1 MTAQNKMQ
9 SPNPRSYSQSDPS
22 QTQGEVHELE
32 SPPPSYE
39 AAVLGTDDRNHNVNE
54 PTGEVHFL
62 NQQERLRE
70 QPEQQRQQRE
80 LQRQQL
86 AQQLEQQRQQRELQQ
101 QQLEQQLEQQ
111 RQQRELQRQH
121 LEQQLEQQR
130 QQRELQRQQ
139 LQLQQQPYPIQEY
152 SSSNHDYQPD
162 AKHPNTSQ
170 QDGYDV
176 EAQQPTVASS
186 SGIHTTSSGQVQTD
200 PRDRRGHGRGGCQHE
215 NGKQRSGK
223 CCVACFG
230 GCLAGCA
237 ACCYCCVVM

>member
-1 MTAQNKMQ
+1 MTAQNKTQ

-62 NQQERLRE
+62 NQQERPRE

-80 LQRQQL
+80 LQRQH
-86 AQQLEQQRQQRELQQ
+86 
-101 QQLEQQLEQQ
+101 LEQQLEQQ

-130 QQRELQRQQ
+130 QQRELQRQHLEQQ
-139 LQLQQQPYPIQEY
+139 LEQQRQQRELQRRQLHQQQQQQQQQPYPNQDRTATT
-152 SSSNHDYQPD
+152 SKRN
-162 AKHPNTSQ
+162 SQ
-170 QDGYDV
+170 Q
-176 EAQQPTVASS
+176 
-186 SGIHTTSSGQVQTD
+186 
-200 PRDRRGHGRGGCQHE
+200 
-215 NGKQRSGK
+215 
-223 CCVACFG
+223 
-230 GCLAGCA
+230 
-237 ACCYCCVVM
+237 

>member
-39 AAVLGTDDRNHNVNE
+39 AAVLGTDDRNHNVIE
-54 PTGEVHFL
+54 PAGEVHFL
-62 NQQERLRE
+62 NKQQRLRE
-70 QPEQQRQQRE
+70 QPG
-80 LQRQQL
+80 
-86 AQQLEQQRQQRELQQ
+86 
-101 QQLEQQLEQQ
+101 
-111 RQQRELQRQH
+111 H
-121 LEQQLEQQR
+121 QR

-139 LQLQQQPYPIQEY
+139 LQQQQQQQQPYPIQEY

-186 SGIHTTSSGQVQTD
+186 SGIHTPSSGQVQTD

-237 ACCYCCVVM
+237 ACCYCCIVM

>member
-9 SPNPRSYSQSDPS
+9 NPNPRSYSQSDPS
-22 QTQGEVHELE
+22 RTQGEVHELE

-39 AAVLGTDDRNHNVNE
+39 AAVLGTNDRSQGRQIQSHNVNE

-70 QPEQQRQQRE
+70 QPEQQQQQRELQRQQRD

-86 AQQLEQQRQQRELQQ
+86 AQQLEQQRQQREQQ
-101 QQLEQQLEQQ
+101 RQQLEQQLEQQ
-111 RQQRELQRQH
+111 RQQRELQRQ
-121 LEQQLEQQR
+121 LQQQQ
-130 QQRELQRQQ
+130 
-139 LQLQQQPYPIQEY
+139 QQQPYPIQEY

-186 SGIHTTSSGQVQTD
+186 SVIRTPSSGQVQTD

-230 GCLAGCA
+230 NGRREAK
-237 ACCYCCVVM
+237 